1 MKRILIIDNSTDN
14 LQFMENV
21 LNDRYKL
28 VLEKSGEE
36 ALSFLEKNKVD
47 LILLET
53 MMSEMDGFEI
63 FERVKQISVNA
74 DTPVVFLT
82 TDAENEIK
90 GLNAGAM
97 DIIRKPII
105 AEVMINRINNVLQLT
120 ELLNQ
125 SEQKNCNGTARS
137 EQICEQPDFENDD
150 KNSDRYD
157 FLTGLLNKK
166 SGEPEIANEIARCNG
181 CLVYIDVD
189 NLKKTNDIIGHL
201 AGDRVIKYVGEIIQK
216 HGENNVACRLGGDE
230 FVFFISDVDEK
241 EAKKKIERL
250 MIDFTIGKVDN
261 TYLSFSSLS
270 IGMCMTCPEDFYA
283 DVIRKADKALNHVKQ
298 SGKAGY
304 YMHINGDTNINKKES
319 VDLNRLVLN
328 LKETKNY
335 VGNLSLEYR
344 EFTKV
349 YEFVTKMTERFGLD
363 MQLVM
368 ITLEQTNNV
377 EIDIEEQ
384 EEAMK
389 CMQTAISE
397 SLRGV
402 DLSTRF
408 SSEQFLV
415 VLIKAH
421 KEDIDLVVR
430 RIFDRFY
437 KIYHKN
443 AVNLSYDIAR
453 LAK

>member
-14 LQFMENV
+14 LQFMENI

-120 ELLNQ
+120 KLLNQ

-181 CLVYIDVD
+181 CLV
-189 NLKKTNDIIGHL
+189 
-201 AGDRVIKYVGEIIQK
+201 
-216 HGENNVACRLGGDE
+216 
-230 FVFFISDVDEK
+230 
-241 EAKKKIERL
+241 
-250 MIDFTIGKVDN
+250 
-261 TYLSFSSLS
+261 
-270 IGMCMTCPEDFYA
+270 
-283 DVIRKADKALNHVKQ
+283 
-298 SGKAGY
+298 
-304 YMHINGDTNINKKES
+304 
-319 VDLNRLVLN
+319 
-328 LKETKNY
+328 
-335 VGNLSLEYR
+335 
-344 EFTKV
+344 
-349 YEFVTKMTERFGLD
+349 
-363 MQLVM
+363 
-368 ITLEQTNNV
+368 
-377 EIDIEEQ
+377 
-384 EEAMK
+384 
-389 CMQTAISE
+389 
-397 SLRGV
+397 
-402 DLSTRF
+402 
-408 SSEQFLV
+408 
-415 VLIKAH
+415 
-421 KEDIDLVVR
+421 
-430 RIFDRFY
+430 
-437 KIYHKN
+437 
-443 AVNLSYDIAR
+443 
-453 LAK
+453 